1 MEITKIYLSSRYNK
15 ASWKRLVAAEAE
27 FLVSIKAVRQQKCR
41 MSPLTTIRT
50 PYRRSKTNSCEN
62 RGFLAAVF
70 VYILQ
75 IFKILLVNYAHLSY
89 NFRLCLVHFLVVS
102 HVVPAC
108 DVIEPLLIVKVPSDC
123 FFNPLLK
130 LE

>member
-1 MEITKIYLSSRYNK
+1 MEITKIYLSLRYNK

-75 IFKILLVNYAHLSY
+75 IFKILLVNYAHLS
-89 NFRLCLVHFLVVS
+89 
-102 HVVPAC
+102 
-108 DVIEPLLIVKVPSDC
+108 
-123 FFNPLLK
+123 
-130 LE
+130 

>member
-1 MEITKIYLSSRYNK
+1 LEITKIYLSLRYNK

-75 IFKILLVNYAHLSY
+75 IFKILLVNYAHLS
-89 NFRLCLVHFLVVS
+89 
-102 HVVPAC
+102 
-108 DVIEPLLIVKVPSDC
+108 
-123 FFNPLLK
+123 
-130 LE
+130 

>member
-1 MEITKIYLSSRYNK
+1 MD
-15 ASWKRLVAAEAE
+15 AEAE

-89 NFRLCLVHFLVVS
+89 NFRLRLIHFLVVS
-102 HVVPAC
+102 HVVAAC

>member
-75 IFKILLVNYAHLSY
+75 ISKILLVNYAHLS
-89 NFRLCLVHFLVVS
+89 
-102 HVVPAC
+102 
-108 DVIEPLLIVKVPSDC
+108 
-123 FFNPLLK
+123 
-130 LE
+130 

>member
-1 MEITKIYLSSRYNK
+1 LEITKIYLSSRYNK

-75 IFKILLVNYAHLSY
+75 IFKILLVNYAHLS
-89 NFRLCLVHFLVVS
+89 
-102 HVVPAC
+102 
-108 DVIEPLLIVKVPSDC
+108 
-123 FFNPLLK
+123 
-130 LE
+130 